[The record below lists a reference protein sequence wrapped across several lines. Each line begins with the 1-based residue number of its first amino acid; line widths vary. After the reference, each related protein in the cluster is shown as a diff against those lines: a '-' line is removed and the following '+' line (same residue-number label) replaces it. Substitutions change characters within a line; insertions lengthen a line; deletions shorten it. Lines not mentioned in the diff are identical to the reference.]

1 MDEYLPVAFDLPLMA
16 VAISVVFL
24 LIGLALLPHALF
36 RRRSFSR
43 LRDGEQTYARRASIR
58 TEFIVAAAAGVITA
72 VFLTVGITGYNN
84 AMSNLEANVH
94 KAYSPA
100 ELDIKYWNGSWAT
113 ADVTFADGTTYKD
126 AQISMQAA
134 YRPFIEQKMTMD

>member
-1 MDEYLPVAFDLPLMA
+1 MDEYLPVAFGLPLMA
-16 VAISVVFL
+16 VATSVVFL

-72 VFLTVGITGYNN
+72 VFLAVGITGYST
-84 AMSNLEANVH
+84 AMSNLEANIH
-94 KAYSPA
+94 KEYSPTK
-100 ELDIKYWNGSWAT
+100 LDIKYWNGSWAT
-113 ADVTFADGTTYKD
+113 ADITLPDGTSYED
-126 AQISMQAA
+126 AQISMQAE
-134 YRPFIEQKMTMD
+134 YRPLVEPKMTKD